1 MPIYAQ
7 ETQLWATMPQL
18 NLLIVNL
25 SIYAHNNGWF
35 ILPILAAVTQYL
47 MTLSQP
53 QPAACLLYT
62 SSSLS
67 VPGCGTCGA
76 AGMAGTGRYSPVAKA
91 PTSRC
96 V

>member
-1 MPIYAQ
+1 
-7 ETQLWATMPQL
+7 MPQL

-53 QPAACLLYT
+53 QPAADPNNPCLLYT
-62 SSSLS
+62 SWRACPFLWRAD
-67 VPGCGTCGA
+67 GI
-76 AGMAGTGRYSPVAKA
+76 
-91 PTSRC
+91 
-96 V
+96 